1 MQEQDAHNSKPKNGA
16 QQTDRSDQRRPDQ
29 RASEQRRR
37 SSSRRRPRSD
47 QRQAEQ
53 QTPNQRQGESPRPGG
68 SRSPEQQSGQ
78 QRGSSSR
85 RRRSSRG
92 RRPSQQNTY
101 NRPPRSDLVSVKDD
115 EISVDR
121 IMRRLSQR
129 ASELDREMHGPPT
142 KGIIDTTNRSG
153 EQITEASEA
162 LAAKFV
168 REAVAN
174 DDVLRAMSGADWN
187 LTQEYKITSHR
198 ASLVAG
204 PLRMMKRMMRR
215 LVRLY
220 TDFLVTRQN
229 RINTYLVRLCSQ
241 LVREHVRVQLQT
253 DRVMQRLK
261 SALEESERKLSSSV
275 SAINARF
282 DNNEARLD
290 LFRSELEVRAEVM
303 REEHHTTDL
312 LAGADDNLDDGD
324 HSIDLEAEPV
334 AEDKAA
340 AASSLDVEVAPEA
353 EGRADYRP
361 SSQGLNTQTFDGASD
376 VESILET
383 ESHLA
388 EERVSGESEEHGSN
402 KRPAEDDLER

>member
-1 MQEQDAHNSKPKNGA
+1 
-16 QQTDRSDQRRPDQ
+16 
-29 RASEQRRR
+29 
-37 SSSRRRPRSD
+37 
-47 QRQAEQ
+47 
-53 QTPNQRQGESPRPGG
+53 
-68 SRSPEQQSGQ
+68 
-78 QRGSSSR
+78 
-85 RRRSSRG
+85 
-92 RRPSQQNTY
+92 
-101 NRPPRSDLVSVKDD
+101 
-115 EISVDR
+115 
-121 IMRRLSQR
+121 
-129 ASELDREMHGPPT
+129 MHGPPT
-142 KGIIDTTNRSG
+142 KGIIDTTNLSG
-153 EQITEASEA
+153 EQTTGAGEA

-215 LVRLY
+215 MVRLY

-253 DRVMQRLK
+253 DREMQRFK
-261 SALEESERKLSSSV
+261 SALDESERKLSSSV

-282 DNNEARLD
+282 DNDEARLD
-290 LFRSELEVRAEVM
+290 LFRSELEVRADVM
-303 REEHHTTDL
+303 REERHTTDL

-324 HSIDLEAEPV
+324 HNVDLEGEPIT
-334 AEDKAA
+334 EDEAT
-340 AASSLDVEVAPEA
+340 AASSLDIEIAPEA
-353 EGRADYRP
+353 EGRADDRP
-361 SSQGLNTQTFDGASD
+361 SSQGLNTQTFDGASE
-376 VESILET
+376 VESMLET

-388 EERVSGESEEHGSN
+388 EEKVSGKSEEHGSD